1 MKITVVGD
9 TLLDADAHGAAR
21 RLLPDNPVP
30 VVDIDHI
37 DHRPGGAGLAAA
49 LLAAVGHE
57 VSLVTVLGNDE
68 ESERLL
74 SALADVTVVAA
85 RLDQPTPVKKRV
97 LADGHLVTRLDEN
110 CSTSRNEVTDEML
123 RAVHDADA
131 VLVSDYGRGLVT
143 DESLR
148 AALSRAAA
156 RIPVVWDPHPA
167 GPPPV
172 PNTTTVTPNFS
183 EATTLAGIEAG
194 ETSIPTAHAA
204 ATELLD
210 LWSVASV
217 IVTLGSRGALILDAA
232 GARFSPATKSVTGD
246 ECGAGDCFAGR
257 LAASLAAG
265 ADLMGAVDRAIAETA
280 EYIALG
286 GAGTYLQNLAQE
298 DDRAEPEPDF
308 NGTSALARAESVRA
322 RGGTVVA
329 TGGCY
334 DLLHAGH
341 ARALSA
347 ARRMGDTLIVLLN
360 SDDSVRRLK
369 GDTRPIVQAQDRAE
383 LLLALDCVDEVVIF
397 DEDTPVRAIESI
409 RPDIWVK
416 SDDYRSTDL
425 AEAKTIAEWG
435 GRLVTVPFVPARSTS
450 RLAQALHSLEA
461 PASPRG
467 EAPDGPARGPRS
479 ADPGL
484 TEATDTPTEKD
495 LAV

>member
-30 VVDIDHI
+30 VVDIDHV
-37 DHRPGGAGLAAA
+37 DHRPGGAGLAAS

-57 VSLVTVLGNDE
+57 VTLVTVLGNDE

-74 SALADVTVVAA
+74 AALSAVNVVAA
-85 RLDQPTPVKKRV
+85 RLDQPTPVKRRV

-110 CSTSRNEVTDEML
+110 CDASRNEVTDEML

-131 VLVSDYGRGLVT
+131 ILVSDYGRGLLAEET
-143 DESLR
+143 LR
-148 AALSRAAA
+148 TALSQAGV
-156 RIPVVWDPHPA
+156 RIPIVWDPHPA
-167 GPPPV
+167 GPPPA
-172 PNTTTVTPNFS
+172 PNTATVTPNFS
-183 EATTLAGIEAG
+183 EATTLAGVEAG

-210 LWSVASV
+210 LWTVTSV
-217 IVTLGSRGALILDAA
+217 IVTLGSRGALILDSG
-232 GARFSPATKSVTGD
+232 GARFSPATRTATGD
-246 ECGAGDCFAGR
+246 ECGAGDCLAGR
-257 LAASLAAG
+257 LAAGLGAG
-265 ADLMGAVDRAIAETA
+265 DDLMAAVDRAISETA

-286 GAGTYLQNLAQE
+286 GAGAYLRTLAHPGSSAE
-298 DDRAEPEPDF
+298 REPEPDF
-308 NGTSALARAESVRA
+308 NGDSALARAQSVRA

-360 SDDSVRRLK
+360 SDASVRRLK
-369 GDTRPIVQAQDRAE
+369 GDTRPIVTAQDRAE

-416 SDDYRSTDL
+416 SDDYRSADL

-435 GRLVTVPFVPARSTS
+435 GRVVTVPFVPARSTS
-450 RLAQALHSLEA
+450 RLADALHSLEA
-461 PASPRG
+461 PAD
-467 EAPDGPARGPRS
+467 ALAS
-479 ADPGL
+479 AGANSEPTNR
-484 TEATDTPTEKD
+484 TETPTAED
-495 LAV
+495 VTV

>member
-30 VVDIDHI
+30 VVDIDHV

-49 LLAAVGHE
+49 LLAAVGHD
-57 VSLVTVLGNDE
+57 VTLVTVLSDDE

-74 SALADVTVVAA
+74 SALAPVTVVAP
-85 RLDQPTPVKKRV
+85 RLPQPTPVKRRV

-110 CSTSRNEVTDEML
+110 CQDARNEVTDEML

-131 VLVSDYGRGLVT
+131 VLVSDYGRGLVAEEALREAL
-143 DESLR
+143 DE
-148 AALSRAAA
+148 AAR
-156 RIPVVWDPHPA
+156 RIPVVWDPHPS

-172 PNTTTVTPNFS
+172 PHTRTVTPNFS
-183 EATTLAGIEAG
+183 EATTLAGVEAD
-194 ETSIPTAHAA
+194 ETSIPAAHAA
-204 ATELLD
+204 GTGLLEQ
-210 LWSVASV
+210 WSVASV
-217 IVTLGSRGALILDAA
+217 IVTLGSRGALILDDG
-232 GARFSPATKSVTGD
+232 GARFSPATRSVSGD

-257 LAASLAAG
+257 VAASLASG
-265 ADLMGAVDRAIAETA
+265 DDLMSAVDRAVSETA

-286 GAGTYLQNLAQE
+286 GAGTYLRTVDEEAPE
-298 DDRAEPEPDF
+298 PPAEPSFTPA
-308 NGTSALARAESVRA
+308 SAIARAESVRA

-360 SDDSVRRLK
+360 SDESVRRLK
-369 GDTRPIVQAQDRAE
+369 GETRPIVEAQDRAE

-397 DEDTPVRAIESI
+397 DEDTPVSALESI

-416 SDDYRSTDL
+416 SDDYRSADL
-425 AEAKTIAEWG
+425 AEARAMAAWG

-450 RLAQALHSLEA
+450 RLASALNGLEA
-461 PASPRG
+461 PA
-467 EAPDGPARGPRS
+467 APAAPTPADHSR
-479 ADPGL
+479 
-484 TEATDTPTEKD
+484 TPTAED
-495 LAV
+495 VTV